1 MLTKVWWKDLPE
13 IFKTD
18 EKMVFDSINQD
29 TLDRQV
35 SCMKCGFI
43 SSKHTSKIFT

>member
-13 IFKTD
+13 IFEID

-35 SCMKCGFI
+35 CCMKCGFI
-43 SSKHTSKIFT
+43 SSKPTSKIFT